1 MRSGGGIVGG
11 ASWYCGNEVAGAG
24 EVGEVGEEGDGEEE
38 DEDIVVTGVGADLRR
53 GLVGLV
59 EVDLDLG
66 LGLEEGAGRG
76 GLKAGGLVRLDGAA
90 VVEGLGGIVVANK
103 GGDCVMWVLTNV
115 VMFYLREKY
124 GVYI

>member
-90 VVEGLGGIVVANK
+90 VVEGLGGEVRSIY
-103 GGDCVMWVLTNV
+103 MSMVLDV
-115 VMFYLREKY
+115 HDIK
-124 GVYI
+124 ID